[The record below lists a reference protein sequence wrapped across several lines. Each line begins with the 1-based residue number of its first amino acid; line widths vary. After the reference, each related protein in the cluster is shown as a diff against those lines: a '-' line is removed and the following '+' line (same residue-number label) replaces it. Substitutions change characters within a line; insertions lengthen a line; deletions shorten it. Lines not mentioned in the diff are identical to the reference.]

1 MTPVKV
7 EVLAKLLEESKY
19 NPKETQFLCQGFAHG
34 FSIGYQGPTKRQSTS
49 CNLPLRVGNPIV
61 LWNKIMKE
69 VHLGRVAGPY
79 YRIPFESFI
88 QSPIGLVPKQAKN
101 QTRLIFHL
109 SYVFAD
115 GTSVNGGTPKELC
128 SVKYRDLDCVIK
140 LCLQAKGN
148 KSELIYLGK
157 ADALSAFRVLP
168 LSRASWRWL
177 IMKACNPET
186 FRWQFFVDKCL
197 PFGASI
203 SCSHYQRFSD
213 ALRYLRS
220 LEQEFTMPSP
230 IIWMIFSS

>member
-49 CNLPLRVGNPIV
+49 RNLPLRVGNPIV

-69 VHLGRVAGPY
+69 VCLGRVAGPY
-79 YRIPFESFI
+79 DWIPFESFI
-88 QSPIGLVPKQAKN
+88 QSPIGLVPKWGKN

-115 GTSVNGGTPKELC
+115 GTSVNRGTPKELC
-128 SVKYRDLDCVIK
+128 SVKYRDLDCTIK

-168 LSRASWRWL
+168 SSRDSWRWL
-177 IMKACNPET
+177 IMKARNLET
-186 FRWQFFVDKCL
+186 GRWQFFC
-197 PFGASI
+197 
-203 SCSHYQRFSD
+203 
-213 ALRYLRS
+213 
-220 LEQEFTMPSP
+220 
-230 IIWMIFSS
+230 